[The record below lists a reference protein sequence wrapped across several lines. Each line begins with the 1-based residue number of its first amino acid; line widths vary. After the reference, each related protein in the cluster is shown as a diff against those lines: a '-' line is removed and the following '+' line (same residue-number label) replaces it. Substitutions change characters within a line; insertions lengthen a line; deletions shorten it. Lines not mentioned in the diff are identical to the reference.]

1 MFVYQRQG
9 VGGKSDSL
17 LSPTK
22 TCFDAST
29 AATRLTLA
37 LFFTQCVCV
46 YECAC
51 FLHVYVHLSG
61 ALRRPGVEAGHKK
74 ELPKKIREGSA

>member
-1 MFVYQRQG
+1 MVGWGG
-9 VGGKSDSL
+9 VWGGKSDSP

-29 AATRLTLA
+29 AAAATRHSLP
-37 LFFTQCVCV
+37 LFFTHTVCEFFCVC
-46 YECAC
+46 
-51 FLHVYVHLSG
+51 VHLSG

-74 ELPKKIREGSA
+74 ELHKKIREDST